1 MPDNR
6 YDRTRLCRPFAV
18 FAGGMLALIVLA
30 LAGSAYAIDQP
41 VGAANETIF
50 ARRAPRTAFG
60 RSDRGIP
67 VARSRKGTRS
77 AGRFSAR
84 PLVPARPVNGLRW
97 SIEHAETIS
106 VMLLAFPH
114 LFPAPTNQWKPNVE
128 RNPGTDTYAA
138 PAIWENFAD
147 FYQKAGAASKVAYK
161 AARVKQQD
169 EFRSSVAALRNAC
182 DSCHAI
188 YQKNE

>member
-1 MPDNR
+1 MIR
-6 YDRTRLCRPFAV
+6 FGQTSWRAHRAAV
-18 FAGGMLALIVLA
+18 AIAGIASAAALV
-30 LAGSAYAIDQP
+30 AGSAALSQDQSAVTP
-41 VGAANETIF
+41 KDTIF
-50 ARRAPRTAFG
+50 ARKILMDSINNNMDELETMVGSSGGINLAEG
-60 RSDRGIP
+60 R
-67 VARSRKGTRS
+67 
-77 AGRFSAR
+77 
-84 PLVPARPVNGLRW
+84 
-97 SIEHAETIS
+97 EHAETIS

>member
-50 ARRAPRTAFG
+50 ARKILMDSINNNMDELETMVGSSGGINLAEG
-60 RSDRGIP
+60 R
-67 VARSRKGTRS
+67 
-77 AGRFSAR
+77 
-84 PLVPARPVNGLRW
+84 
-97 SIEHAETIS
+97 EHAETIS

-169 EFRSSVAALRNAC
+169 EFRGSVAALRNAC